1 MTVLNFAAETV
12 FDANTTSGN
21 VSLTQAQLQSLVDG
35 NYTTGGVYLSGDN
48 ILALDVDLGNRIAT
62 KDMRYYFDS
71 TASTAAVAS
80 GISFY
85 YRDYTTDPWSLLT
98 TTYGAGYYTTTSGDF
113 FLHQVR
119 MIHTISG
126 TSISGTLREYE
137 VNSNEDIVDFGEDG
151 TLTEKGLTDT
161 PFGTSDPTTIPIYN
175 DGDKSS
181 TAYVYIGNTGTD
193 ADDMLRISDAPAGTY
208 EGWADGP
215 LIGGDGYEWGLGAYS
230 DTTLDNNKLV
240 LGEQYTVSYN
250 SGWDNIATTLDNEPG
265 PATIAWHSTDP
276 LYSVIYYMHDS
287 TMYKFEIGTN
297 THISLGST
305 PRTAN
310 SLSYGGTNSMCH
322 DPENN
327 RIYYLVWDSPGGNYD
342 DLYIYY
348 FDIDTGLW
356 SGELYH
362 YDYGNNARR
371 FTVRTAYFDYPGGTN
386 SLDGIFEAGEKYIL
400 MCISTGHNTLYRH
413 YAFKISDN
421 TLKSY
426 YRSGFVK
433 KTGDYTG
440 TYSACGVT
448 VQEDNLDDY
457 PTGTVAVIWAYAGS
471 SNYYDYLNYY
481 PITVSGGAAQ
491 NWQAIKHY
499 NIPRDSNVLYINED
513 FDNRADFFV
522 YDKVNNYLYM
532 TSGWTNDQYAYRY
545 ELDNNYMNDHYFG
558 NSFFDGNL
566 DNARMYGKMKYYE
579 GYGNFWFMTRF
590 TEEQLWI
597 YFPTAL
603 SDSAYKTSGTY
614 TTPILKNQDPTYWY
628 VKSEIPANT
637 DIATSSDAV
646 SPTIEVRSSNT
657 APDADDSHYLVMFS
671 EPASPGDHIYPMG
684 FDYDGNELWR
694 DDSLGVTHVYYYD
707 GNVSGFC
714 VAANK
719 FYPEGDTSYD
729 VNSIAI
735 WNIRRSD
742 GIDRIRVVIYNRDG
756 GITYARYVYTQ
767 TYSATDY
774 WRPTNAL
781 INSLGNTYVTFRGL
795 GTFSDRLSI
804 LTDTG
809 WWVNNVDFPGDQST
823 LYAMCLAG
831 EALED
836 LWIIKEDENAIYKYS
851 SNLTELMMIDSP
863 TFQNANGICEDG
875 AGGFWVGDYGGGS
888 TWIRHYDQDGTHVA
902 TYDVTDHVA
911 VVYRLEQDY
920 QGGVWLLDSWGDAVA
935 RFASNGTFIGKV
947 GLVNPRGPN
956 STPLGAYFMSTT
968 HDDTYFVDMDIN
980 LTKTVSHPVN
990 IYYTTDGGSWRGAQ
1004 AASID
1009 VSGYLDTDYI
1019 GNDPTWGTGGDLEWS
1034 EVSKDTHFLHH
1045 KLYHQARITLRSDGS
1060 DTPEVEKTA
1069 LPPTVEL
1076 TSIAPQRSKNTYL
1089 KTVVASGTV
1098 RSRQSGKLRT
1108 WFSLEE

>member
-98 TTYGAGYYTTTSGDF
+98 TTYGAGYYTTTSGNF

-119 MIHTISG
+119 VIHTISG

-137 VNSNEDIVDFGEDG
+137 VNSNEDIVDYGEDG
-151 TLTEKGLTDT
+151 LLTEKGLTDT

-175 DGDKSS
+175 DGDKST

-193 ADDMLRISDAPAGTY
+193 ADDMLRISDAQAGTY

-215 LIGGDGYEWGLGAYS
+215 LIGGDGYRWGLGAYS
-230 DTTLDNNKLV
+230 DTTLDNNKLI
-240 LGEQYTVSYN
+240 LGTQYNISYN
-250 SGWDNIATTLDNEPG
+250 SGWDNIATTLDLEPG

-287 TMYKFEIGTN
+287 TMYKYEIGTN

-310 SLSYGGTNSMCH
+310 SYDYGGTGSMCH

-327 RIYYLVWDSPGGNYD
+327 RIYYFVWNTPSNDDS
-342 DLYIYY
+342 LYIYY
-348 FDIDTGLW
+348 FDIGTGLW
-356 SGELYH
+356 SGELYN
-362 YDYGNNARR
+362 YVYGNNARS
-371 FTVRTAYFDYPGGTN
+371 FTVRTAYFDYPGGTD

-400 MCISTGHNTLYRH
+400 MCISSGHNTVYRH

-421 TLKSY
+421 TLHSY
-426 YRSGFVK
+426 QRSGFMK

-440 TYSACGVT
+440 NFSACGVT

-457 PTGTVAVIWAYAGS
+457 PPGTVAVIWAYAGS

-491 NWQAIKHY
+491 NWTAIHHES
-499 NIPRDSNVLYINED
+499 IPRDPNVIYINDD
-513 FDNRADFFV
+513 FDNRADFLV
-522 YDKVNNYLYM
+522 YDEVNNYLYM
-532 TSGWTNDQYAYRY
+532 ASNYNNDQYAYRY
-545 ELDNNYMNDHYFG
+545 ELGNNYMNDHYFG

-566 DNARMYGKMKYYE
+566 DNARMYGKTKYYE
-579 GYGNFWFMTRF
+579 GYGRFWFMTRF
-590 TEEQLWI
+590 SEEQLWM

-657 APDADDSHYLVMFS
+657 KPEADDSHYIAIFQENPS
-671 EPASPGDHIYPMG
+671 DPGQVYPMG
-684 FDYDGNELWR
+684 FDYDGTELWR
-694 DDSLGVTHVYYYD
+694 GDSLGESTIWYSTTYC
-707 GNVSGFC
+707 SGWC
-714 VAANK
+714 SATNK
-719 FYPEGDTSYD
+719 FYPEGDTSYA
-729 VNSIAI
+729 VNSIFI
-735 WNIRRSD
+735 WTMRRGAD
-742 GIDRIRVVIYNRDG
+742 LNRIRVEIYNRG
-756 GITYARYVYTQ
+756 GGLTYGRWLVNESYGAYYR
-767 TYSATDY
+767 S
-774 WRPTNAL
+774 PTNAV
-781 INSLGNTYVTFRGL
+781 INSQGNTYVLWRGYD
-795 GTFSDRLSI
+795 TYDDRISLLS
-804 LTDTG
+804 DTG
-809 WWVNNVDFPGDQST
+809 YWNNNVDFPGDQST
-823 LYAMCLAG
+823 LYSLCLAG
-831 EALED
+831 EDED
-836 LWIIKEDENAIYKYS
+836 DVWFIKEDENIVYRYS
-851 SNLTELMMIDSP
+851 PNLTEVAKIENAS
-863 TFQNANGICEDG
+863 FQNLNGVCEDG
-875 AGGFWVGDYGGGS
+875 AGGVWIGDYGGGS
-888 TWIRHYDQDGTHVA
+888 TWLYHYDKDGTHIA
-902 TYDVTDHVA
+902 TYDVTEDVA
-911 VVYRLEQDY
+911 VVWRLAQDY
-920 QGGVWLLDSWGDAVA
+920 QGGVWLVDTWSDQIA
-935 RFASNGTFIGKV
+935 RFASNGTLIGKT
-947 GLVNPRGPN
+947 GLYNPRGLN
-956 STPLGAYFMSTT
+956 STPFGAYCMSQTN
-968 HDDTYFVDMDIN
+968 DDTYFIDMDVN
-980 LTKTVSHPVN
+980 LTKTVSHAAN
-990 IYYTTDGGSWRGAQ
+990 IYHSYNGGNWGGAM

-1009 VSGYLDTDYI
+1009 VSGYLDVDDVI
-1019 GNDPTWGTGGDLEWS
+1019 SDPVWGTSGDLEWS

-1045 KLYHQARITLRSDGS
+1045 KLYHQARITLRSDSS
-1060 DTPEVEKTA
+1060 DTPEVEKIA

-1076 TSIAPQRSKNTYL
+1076 TNIAPQGSKNTYL